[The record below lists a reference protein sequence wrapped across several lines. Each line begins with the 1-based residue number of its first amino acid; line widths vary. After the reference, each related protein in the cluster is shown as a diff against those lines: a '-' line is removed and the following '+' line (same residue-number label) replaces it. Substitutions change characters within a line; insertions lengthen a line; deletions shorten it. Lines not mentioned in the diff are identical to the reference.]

1 MAEGGAGFGIDFLN
15 AVIGHIGH
23 EDAVAAV
30 DAAAKAE
37 LAKGKNLELIVE
49 ALDSVDLE
57 YLDGNGQAQKI
68 RLNADQ
74 VHTFKSNAGLKL
86 SVSNGGAVNLILN
99 GKDLGVP
106 GEVGKS
112 IKLNY

>member
-1 MAEGGAGFGIDFLN
+1 MPLPKPSWLRE
-15 AVIGHIGH
+15 
-23 EDAVAAV
+23 
-30 DAAAKAE
+30 
-37 LAKGKNLELIVE
+37 KNLELIVE